1 MPQSFAS
8 LHVHI
13 VFSTKSREPLISGDM
28 ATRLY
33 DYIGGIVRVRGSVL
47 AAAGG
52 MPDHVHLLCS
62 LGREISVAEAL
73 RDIKAN
79 SSKWIHETF
88 PSQRGFA
95 WQAGYGAFAVSY
107 SNLPAV
113 KRYIANQAEH
123 HRVKTFQE
131 EFLALL
137 HRHNLQFD
145 QSHLWD

>member
-8 LHVHI
+8 LHVHV
-13 VFSTKSREPLISGDM
+13 VFSTKSRAPLIAGDV
-28 ATRLY
+28 APRLY
-33 DYIGGIVRVRGSVL
+33 DYIGGIVRARGCVL

-52 MPDHVHLLCS
+52 VADHVHLLCS

-88 PSQRGFA
+88 PNERAFA

-107 SNLPAV
+107 SNVPTV

-123 HRVKTFQE
+123 HRTRTFQE
-131 EFLALL
+131 EFIALL
-137 HRHNLQFD
+137 RRHNLPFD
-145 QSHLWD
+145 ESHLWD